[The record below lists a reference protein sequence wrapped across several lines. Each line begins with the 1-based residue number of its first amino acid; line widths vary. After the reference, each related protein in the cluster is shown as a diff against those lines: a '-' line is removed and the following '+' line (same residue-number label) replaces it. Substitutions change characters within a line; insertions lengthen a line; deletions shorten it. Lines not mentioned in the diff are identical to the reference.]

1 MVKQREIVKK
11 IKDNQTSLV
20 VKSKLTNLLKSF
32 IFNNNNKKTNTNIK
46 ANDNQLSI
54 PLWIVLILSAI
65 SFMLP
70 ILLCYLYVKL
80 AYFLRKKN
88 G

>member
-1 MVKQREIVKK
+1 M
-11 IKDNQTSLV
+11 KDNQTSLE
-20 VKSKLTNLLKSF
+20 VKSKLTNLFKSF